1 MPRATARR
9 SRSRRKRP
17 GRRNRSRT
25 SPSCRRRARRSSRS
39 EPMAEPTFDVVSEVN
54 LPEVANAVSQARKEV
69 AQRFD
74 LKGTAAG
81 IEQEDK
87 ELTLTAN
94 DEFGL
99 KAVTDLLQ
107 TKLAKRGVSLKALD
121 YGTIEPASK
130 GTVRQVVTIRQGIPS
145 DKAREIVKAVKDSK
159 LKVQVAI
166 QGEQLRVSGKKKD
179 DLQAAIALLRGVDFG
194 IPLQFTNFRG

>member
-1 MPRATARR
+1 
-9 SRSRRKRP
+9 
-17 GRRNRSRT
+17 
-25 SPSCRRRARRSSRS
+25 
-39 EPMAEPTFDVVSEVN
+39 MADPTFDIVSEVN
-54 LPEVANAVSQARKEV
+54 LPEVANAVAQAQKET
-69 AQRFD
+69 AQRYD

-81 IEQEDK
+81 IEQKDK

-94 DEFGL
+94 DDFGL
-99 KAVTDLLQ
+99 KAVTDILQ

-130 GTVRQVVTIRQGIPS
+130 GTVRQVVTIRQGIES
-145 DKAREIVKAVKDSK
+145 EKAREIVKAVKDSK

-179 DLQAAIALLRGVDFG
+179 DLQDVIALVRGTDFG

>member
-1 MPRATARR
+1 M
-9 SRSRRKRP
+9 
-17 GRRNRSRT
+17 
-25 SPSCRRRARRSSRS
+25 
-39 EPMAEPTFDVVSEVN
+39 
-54 LPEVANAVSQARKEV
+54 
-69 AQRFD
+69 
-74 LKGTAAG
+74 
-81 IEQEDK
+81 
-87 ELTLTAN
+87 
-94 DEFGL
+94 
-99 KAVTDLLQ
+99 TDLLQ

-145 DKAREIVKAVKDSK
+145 EKAREIVKAVKDSK

-179 DLQAAIALLRGVDFG
+179 DLQAVIALLRGADFG